1 MVQMLSVVRT
11 LCCCYKKERPTEG
24 NDTKLEEAGEA
35 PPTCIDLERYTE
47 PKSIWVALETGHV
60 RLVKMSWLIEHSKNG
75 RILARR
81 QELPEEAFI
90 SVAELKRLYGDGN
103 RDGVLPIIAISF
115 CWLTP
120 WHPDPE
126 GKQLKTIAATL
137 EREQAKYAKANGSFK
152 GFSEMGVFWD
162 WTSLYQLVPS
172 LWRPFMTGPEAKK
185 EAEQSEEEREQTKAY
200 FNSRTKEEQ
209 EGFAYALHNT
219 MDLWYAH
226 QGTSV
231 YMLTK
236 LPENSSR
243 EVGYSDSGWTTYERC
258 SAEQIKK
265 VYMYNAEWKLV
276 LDLGETESEKQRN
289 WPVGPDDFD
298 RLVEEKK
305 FTNGADTAV
314 VKKLFRKMS
323 INQLG
328 GIKELDFT
336 GIAPPTT
343 TDAEQLGQCLNLC
356 KNLEKCDLQSVGISA
371 EACVKI
377 FSTLGRGALP
387 KCTSIYLNDNP
398 ASSAARQKVGDAI
411 RNRKK

>member
-137 EREQAKYAKANGSFK
+137 EREQAKYAQASGSFK

-162 WTSLYQLVPS
+162 WASLYQLVPS
-172 LWRPFMTGPEAKK
+172 LWRPFMTGPEAKP
-185 EAEQSEEEREQTKAY
+185 EAEQTEVERELTKAY
-200 FNSRTKEEQ
+200 FSSRTKEEQ
-209 EGFAYALHNT
+209 EGFTFALHKT
-219 MDLWYAH
+219 MDLWCVRRPNRRCCSRVQRTEHAPGACSPTA
-226 QGTSV
+226 GTRTRARPCTCSPSCPRARRARSATRTRAGP
-231 YMLTK
+231 LTSGAR
-236 LPENSSR
+236 LSRSRRSS
-243 EVGYSDSGWTTYERC
+243 
-258 SAEQIKK
+258 
-265 VYMYNAEWKLV
+265 
-276 LDLGETESEKQRN
+276 
-289 WPVGPDDFD
+289 
-298 RLVEEKK
+298 
-305 FTNGADTAV
+305 
-314 VKKLFRKMS
+314 
-323 INQLG
+323 
-328 GIKELDFT
+328 
-336 GIAPPTT
+336 
-343 TDAEQLGQCLNLC
+343 
-356 KNLEKCDLQSVGISA
+356 
-371 EACVKI
+371 
-377 FSTLGRGALP
+377 
-387 KCTSIYLNDNP
+387 
-398 ASSAARQKVGDAI
+398 
-411 RNRKK
+411 